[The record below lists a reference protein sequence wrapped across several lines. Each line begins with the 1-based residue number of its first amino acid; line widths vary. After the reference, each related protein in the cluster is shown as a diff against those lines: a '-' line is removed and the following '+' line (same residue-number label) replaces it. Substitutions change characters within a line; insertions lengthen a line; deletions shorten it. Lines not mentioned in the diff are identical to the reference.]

1 MFTSGSSGS
10 PYFFSSILSKPA
22 CSSFPRAVPSPAIS
36 LSGRLMRPEAQQPSQ
51 TCSVSFALRLQ
62 SLSFIQTE
70 HCQQF
75 LLCFF
80 FFGNLGNKFWK
91 PRLPSFFLPVAQ
103 PCRVFT
109 RVRTRSAAQKV
120 INISRMTRGNRFPPL
135 MKTRPVL
142 INHYVSIWT
151 WKSGPDVLAARTK
164 LCLPPHPT
172 SGWEGGIWE
181 PRPQKRVNYKNML
194 LRGAF
199 KRLEIWQNI

>member
-1 MFTSGSSGS
+1 MFLFSQSCTFACHQPLRASNASWS
-10 PYFFSSILSKPA
+10 PTTISDMFCLLRSA
-22 CSSFPRAVPSPAIS
+22 AAIT
-36 LSGRLMRPEAQQPSQ
+36 LIYPDRTLP
-51 TCSVSFALRLQ
+51 TISVV
-62 SLSFIQTE
+62 
-70 HCQQF
+70 
-75 LLCFF
+75 FF

-120 INISRMTRGNRFPPL
+120 INISRTTRGNRFPPL
-135 MKTRPVL
+135 MKTSTVL

-199 KRLEIWQNI
+199 KKAWNMTKHLAAAQDAALTQC